1 LAGLLAL
8 MIVLGLKLAFGEVK
22 LPFTEAI
29 SILFGAEANDERHY
43 LIVEQRWLRALT
55 AFFAG
60 SGLAVCGLM
69 LQSFFR
75 NPLAGPSVIGISSG
89 ASMGVALFYL
99 GSAFFGV
106 ELGYLGEVGGAL
118 FGAGLVMLLLFL
130 SFLRRSDTVSILLV
144 GMMLAFVSG
153 SISSILIQ
161 YADAG
166 SVKQYIQWGF
176 ASFSGV
182 EGKDMLLF
190 CSLCVIPSLL
200 FFGLSKG
207 MDQWMLGKMQAH
219 FLGLNTKRFPVF
231 VLGISVLLSAW
242 VTAWCGPVGFIG
254 LAVPHIVKNIMKTR
268 LHAQLIPFTF
278 LFGGILAVLC
288 DWLSSYPTPL
298 PLNAI
303 SSLFGVPVIFWVI
316 FKNKHLQG

>member
-1 LAGLLAL
+1 
-8 MIVLGLKLAFGEVK
+8 MLGLKLSFGEVQI
-22 LPFTEAI
+22 PFSESLA
-29 SILFGAEANDERHY
+29 ILFGAEASDERHY

-99 GSAFFGV
+99 GSSFFGF
-106 ELGYLGEVGGAL
+106 ELGYFGELGGAL

-130 SFLRRSDTVSILLV
+130 SFLRRSDTVSILLI
-144 GMMLAFVSG
+144 GMMLAFVTG

-161 YADAG
+161 YAEAN

-176 ASFSGV
+176 ASFSGA
-182 EGKDMLLF
+182 GSAYMLTFAL
-190 CSLCVIPSLL
+190 LCLLPSFL
-200 FFGLSKG
+200 FFTLSKG
-207 MDQWMLGKMQAH
+207 MDKWMLGKMQAH
-219 FLGLNTKRFPVF
+219 FLGLNTKVFP
-231 VLGISVLLSAW
+231 IVLLSVSVLITAW

-268 LHAQLIPFTF
+268 LHSYLIPFTF
-278 LFGGILAVLC
+278 LGGGILAILC

-316 FKNKHLQG
+316 FKNKHLKE